1 MKHLSFRTLFG
12 TAIAVA
18 AAACAES
25 TGNGGGTPAGDLNF
39 LELAAG
45 APALCNDSAG
55 AWFIKDSSGGA
66 DQEVAL
72 TFPDNGSTCAGNTH
86 DFLRLRIKGSS
97 LQRLP
102 DSTLI
107 DSGDSVF
114 IYVKW
119 VGSDSILF
127 DLQPTGLLFDPLDP
141 AELRIEY
148 DESGPDLN
156 HDGHSDGEDDVIEQ
170 RLDIWRQEKPGDP
183 FVRVG
188 TARSEANKE
197 IEAKLNGFSR
207 YAIAY

>member
-1 MKHLSFRTLFG
+1 MKHPSLRSLLGATL
-12 TAIAVA
+12 AVV

-25 TGNGGGTPAGDLNF
+25 TGNDGGTPPGDLNI
-39 LELAAG
+39 LRLGAA

-55 AWFIKDSSGGA
+55 AMFYKDSS
-66 DQEVAL
+66 DTEQEIAL
-72 TFPDNGSTCAGNTH
+72 TFPENGSSCAGETH

-97 LQRLP
+97 LQRYP
-102 DSTLI
+102 DSTLF
-107 DSGDSVF
+107 DVGDSVF

-141 AELRIEY
+141 AELKIEY
-148 DESGPDLN
+148 DECGGDLN
-156 HDGHSDGEDDVIEQ
+156 HDGDDDEEDDDIEQ
-170 RLDIWRQEKPGDP
+170 RLDIWRQERPGDP

-188 TARSEANKE
+188 TARSEQNKE